1 MKTDRQD
8 KFLDE
13 IKRCVTDPEVLA
25 KVQAMD
31 NTIAELEEEKGNL
44 QLRLVDYEELSAA
57 EASAKQEAKEL
68 SDRITLQDEMLES
81 HLTTITHLESE
92 KLDLT
97 ELVKDRDA
105 DLGKTHFDHRY
116 TTSFA

>member
-68 SDRITLQDEMLES
+68 NDRITLQDEMLES

-105 DLGKTHFDHRY
+105 DLGKTHFDH
-116 TTSFA
+116 